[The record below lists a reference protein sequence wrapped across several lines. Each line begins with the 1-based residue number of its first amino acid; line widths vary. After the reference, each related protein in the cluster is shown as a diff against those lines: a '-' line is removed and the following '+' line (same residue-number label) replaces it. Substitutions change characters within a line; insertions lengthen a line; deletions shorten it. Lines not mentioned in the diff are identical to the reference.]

1 MSSSQSSRTEP
12 IFGAS
17 RQPLFGSPS
26 GSAEGVSREEPA
38 PVNQEG
44 SLVGRLAVITGGSG
58 LLGAAMAV
66 ELAERGADICLMGDD
81 PVELRQTLQ
90 MLRTQTHS
98 AMLRCDL
105 SSESEVLSAAD
116 FIGRIGRPVDILVHA
131 AGLQAPSTV
140 ATAAVAGLDEH
151 YLWNLRGPYLLTQQ
165 LLADVV
171 AAQGQVVFFVATET
185 DPRQGSGGDV
195 HHIISQ
201 AAVQAF
207 AQELRTE
214 TTRLGV
220 RVLVVDAVAQT
231 WSDLSTEPAR
241 PSGRTVVESLAYSVV
256 DTLSSSEM
264 DVTELR
270 VQRPSAPLRRER
282 R

>member
-1 MSSSQSSRTEP
+1 MNSSQSSRSEP
-12 IFGAS
+12 SFGAP
-17 RQPLFGSPS
+17 RQPLFGFSEH
-26 GSAEGVSREEPA
+26 AFTAVATDA
-38 PVNQEG
+38 PVEAGQRG
-44 SLVGRLAVITGGSG
+44 SLFGRLAVITGGAG
-58 LLGAAMAV
+58 LLGAAMAS
-66 ELAERGADICLMGDD
+66 ELGARGADICLLGDD
-81 PVELRQTLQ
+81 PAELRRTLS
-90 MLRTQTHS
+90 MLDPGVRS

-116 FIGRIGRPVDILVHA
+116 FIHRMGRGVDLLIHA
-131 AGLQAPSTV
+131 AGLQAPASV
-140 ATAAVAGLDEH
+140 ATGAVASLDEH

-165 LLADVV
+165 LLEVITT
-171 AAQGQVVFFVATET
+171 AQGQVVFFVATET
-185 DPRQGSGGDV
+185 DPNMGSGGDV
-195 HHIISQ
+195 HHSISQ

-207 AQELRTE
+207 AQELRAE
-214 TTRLGV
+214 TARLGV

-256 DTLSSSEM
+256 DTLTSSEM

-270 VQRPSAPLRRER
+270 VQRPSGPLRKER

>member
-1 MSSSQSSRTEP
+1 MNSSQSSRSEP
-12 IFGAS
+12 LFGAP
-17 RQPLFGSPS
+17 REPLFGSSTPS
-26 GSAEGVSREEPA
+26 GDGVATDESARA
-38 PVNQEG
+38 DQEG
-44 SLVGRLAVITGGSG
+44 SLIGRLVVITGGAG

-66 ELAERGADICLMGDD
+66 ELAARGADICLMGDD
-81 PVELRQTLQ
+81 PEELRSTLL
-90 MLRTQTHS
+90 MLDLGTRS

-116 FIGRIGRPVDILVHA
+116 FIRRIGRPVDLLVHA
-131 AGLQAPSTV
+131 AGLQAPATV
-140 ATAAVAGLDEH
+140 ATATVTSLDEH

-165 LLADVV
+165 LLPDLITS
-171 AAQGQVVFFVATET
+171 QGQVVFFVATET
-185 DPRQGSGGDV
+185 DLSSGSGGDV

-214 TTRLGV
+214 TSRLGV
-220 RVLVVDAVAQT
+220 RVLIVDAVAQT

-270 VQRPSAPLRRER
+270 VQRPSAALRRER